1 MKETFELYLDVKK
14 ETYDEKY
21 IDDENEKDS
30 FKSSQLMVFR
40 MKKI

>member
-1 MKETFELYLDVKK
+1 VEETFELYLDVKK
-14 ETYDEKY
+14 EKYDYKY

-40 MKKI
+40 MNKI

>member
-21 IDDENEKDS
+21 IDNENEKDP
-30 FKSSQLMVFR
+30 FKSPQFR
-40 MKKI
+40 MNKI